1 MNFVKAYIL
10 ASLSFFLLISCQR
23 NNLDLEVKKY
33 YDQIRDASP
42 FAADSLIHTIDV
54 DVLSDKDQQ
63 WYSLLNL
70 MVRSKKDSACLMNEF
85 ESVMQDE
92 AYSNL
97 VKQENF
103 QFILSEAL
111 DRNCEEWRK
120 NLLEPFL
127 KNGDGN
133 WKKGYPYLMLSY
145 GNHLRLKKFYAQAFE
160 LLELALEE
168 FREKGLDKPE
178 IRCNYYLGLLENSK
192 GNTEESKVYFDSI
205 IENEKAKEDTFLMV
219 YSSALYADVLGK
231 TQNYEKAIDLALNAL
246 YFAEESGQKTL
257 MFRSYI
263 TLGTVY
269 YYSGDYAKSL
279 VYRNKRYQLAEDMGS
294 EMKMARALNS
304 LGITLNEMGEW
315 DRAKEK
321 FLKSLAVRKKMKVQN
336 RKAIALL
343 EMNIGAIHIEKG
355 NLDSAQFYF
364 NKAKE
369 TDGSIIA
376 SLDYN
381 VDLAKLYFLQNR
393 GRETEKQMIK
403 ADDLAEK
410 EENVFKRLYNLDNL
424 KQYYL
429 SKGNKAAYAQHDVV
443 YDELYSQWQNESKA
457 KEVARFQ
464 AEFNHEKQLRE
475 IESLEL
481 ENDFREIK
489 LREENAAKRTL
500 AVVAISVVLLALV
513 LSRLWYQQKKA
524 KELTQKMM
532 KELHHRVKNNLQM
545 LSGIFS
551 LQAMQAENEE
561 VRLSITDNEARVT
574 AMNLIHAK
582 LYQESEQLIVN
593 LDEYMGEIIENLE
606 DVYAGE
612 KTLSI
617 KTDFPQFK
625 INVDKSLTIG
635 LLVNELCTNT
645 FKYAS
650 PEGNNLEILVRY
662 SIENN
667 YLKNLTIKD
676 NGREFELKPE
686 GSGFGTR
693 LIHLLSKQLK
703 ADYQNKWENGF
714 VQVFDFKRL
723 KGA

>member
-1 MNFVKAYIL
+1 MNFVRAYIFAFL
-10 ASLSFFLLISCQR
+10 AFCLLISCQR
-23 NNLDLEVKKY
+23 SNEDLEVKKY

-42 FAADSLIHTIDV
+42 SIADSLIQTINV
-54 DVLSDKDQQ
+54 DVLSDKDEQ
-63 WYSLLNL
+63 WYDLLRL

-111 DRNCEEWRK
+111 DGNCEDWRK
-120 NLLEPFL
+120 NLVEPFL
-127 KNGDGN
+127 KDESEN
-133 WKKGYPYLMLSY
+133 WKSGYPYLMLSH
-145 GNHLRLKKFYAQAFE
+145 GNHLRLEKSYARAFE

-168 FREKGLDKPE
+168 FREKGLVKQE

-192 GNTEESKVYFDSI
+192 GNTEESKAYFDSI

-219 YSSALYADVLGK
+219 YSSALYADILGK

-257 MFRSYI
+257 MFRAYI

-279 VYRNKRYQLAEDMGS
+279 LFRDKRYKLAEDMGS
-294 EMKMARALNS
+294 QMKMARALNS

-321 FLKSLAVRKKMKVQN
+321 FLKSLTIRKKMKVQN
-336 RKAIALL
+336 KKAMAFL
-343 EMNIGAIHIEKG
+343 EMNIGAIHVEKG

-364 NKAKE
+364 NKAQA
-369 TDGSIIA
+369 TNNDVTV

-381 VDLAKLYFLQNR
+381 VDLAKLYFLQKR
-393 GRETEKQMIK
+393 GREAEEQMIK

-410 EENVFKRLYNLDNL
+410 EENVFKRIYNLDNL

-429 SKGNKAAYAQHDVV
+429 STQNKAAYVSYDVV

-464 AEFNHEKQLRE
+464 AEFNHEKQLRA

-481 ENDFREIK
+481 ENDLRDIK

-500 AVVAISVVLLALV
+500 RVVAISVILLAVV

-574 AMNLIHAK
+574 AMNLIHSK

-593 LDEYMGEIIENLE
+593 LNEYLGEIIENLE
-606 DVYAGE
+606 DVYAGG
-612 KTLSI
+612 KRLLI
-617 KTDFPQFK
+617 NTDFPQFK
-625 INVDKSLTIG
+625 INVDKSMTIG
-635 LLVNELCTNT
+635 LLVNELCTNA

-650 PEGNNLEILVRY
+650 PEGSDLEILIKYRV
-662 SIENN
+662 ENN
-667 YLKNLTIKD
+667 YLKDLIIRD
-676 NGREFELKPE
+676 NGREFELKA
-686 GSGFGTR
+686 GDTGFGTR
-693 LIHLLSKQLK
+693 LIHLLSRQLK
-703 ADYQNKWENGF
+703 AEYQNKWENGY
-714 VQVFDFKRL
+714 VQVFDFKKI